1 MRIVARVFGFTFNFI
16 RRIIFIILFAIFVA
30 SHTISSVSA
39 AVSAFFDT
47 VLGVQT
53 VAENLSQRLTR
64 ESDELA
70 AARKKTADLESH
82 NRKLSA
88 DVDDLKAKNV
98 SLSRDVDDL
107 KRKAAPDVNW
117 KGKKMP
123 LKDAVAEMSTT
134 VKKRTA
140 KVAAANLSSTFGES
154 VPVYG
159 IAVIVGVTAYELKSS
174 CDTMKDMKELTSQID
189 PSYGADDETTH
200 VCGLKVPTRDEI
212 LTKLKN
218 SPEAAWQMAQSA
230 YEGAVDL
237 VPDWEQVKAL
247 PGSSWAAIKDAGS
260 ATGAWIA
267 EGSGAAWDWTA
278 ENSATAW
285 DKAGDAGGAVVEWW
299 NSEDEQAPASESS
312 DCWFMCD

>member
-53 VAENLSQRLTR
+53 VANLSQRLTR

-123 LKDAVAEMSTT
+123 LKDAVANVHHGQEENGQGCC
-134 VKKRTA
+134 REPQFH
-140 KVAAANLSSTFGES
+140 LW
-154 VPVYG
+154 
-159 IAVIVGVTAYELKSS
+159 
-174 CDTMKDMKELTSQID
+174 QIR
-189 PSYGADDETTH
+189 S
-200 VCGLKVPTRDEI
+200 GL
-212 LTKLKN
+212 
-218 SPEAAWQMAQSA
+218 
-230 YEGAVDL
+230 
-237 VPDWEQVKAL
+237 
-247 PGSSWAAIKDAGS
+247 
-260 ATGAWIA
+260 
-267 EGSGAAWDWTA
+267 
-278 ENSATAW
+278 
-285 DKAGDAGGAVVEWW
+285 W
-299 NSEDEQAPASESS
+299 NSGHRRRYRI
-312 DCWFMCD
+312 